1 MAVLRNDPYSGQNFL
16 IDLGD
21 GQSDGPHGGFQEI
34 SGLETMLDIA
44 DYRTGNDRDVSPSKS
59 AGLARV
65 AHVTLRRGII
75 GSLDLYYWFD
85 TARQG
90 GKDALRTVRITLLN
104 EVREPVL
111 VWKLL
116 RARPVKLGYDGLNAL
131 GRNVAMEELVLAYE
145 RLEME

>member
-90 GKDALRTVRITLLN
+90 GKDALRTVRVTLLN

-111 VWKLL
+111 
-116 RARPVKLGYDGLNAL
+116 G
-131 GRNVAMEELVLAYE
+131 NVAMEELVLAYE